1 MALWKVS
8 RPLGTFGTSRQAGT
22 DHAAYGRSLSWLR
35 SLVQCLE
42 LHGIPRQH
50 HSFSPKLLIPLR
62 PLAPLQIIAN
72 MLESP
77 ALGNP
82 VPYVAFD
89 LTPARVQAAQ
99 EAGFNVLYG
108 DAAKKKVRACQAR
121 VAASWVAG

>member
-1 MALWKVS
+1 MAS
-8 RPLGTFGTSRQAGT
+8 RGSITLF
-22 DHAAYGRSLSWLR
+22 L
-35 SLVQCLE
+35 
-42 LHGIPRQH
+42 QH
-50 HSFSPKLLIPLR
+50 CSDPST

-108 DAAKKKVRACQAR
+108 DAAKKKVRAGQRTCGS
-121 VAASWVAG
+121 SWVAG